1 MEERLKVVFMGS
13 GVFAVPSLEALV
25 REGYHVAAVVTQP
38 PRPAG
43 RRRKLTPPPTM
54 ETAERLGLKLLY
66 PERVRSPEAVV
77 ELRRLRP
84 DLIVVAAYG
93 QILPPSVLE
102 IPPRGCLNVHGSLLP
117 RWRGASPIQ
126 TAILEGDEFT
136 GVTIMSMEPT
146 MDTGPILGQSLTRI
160 EDSDD
165 APELESRLSR
175 AGAAL
180 LISVLPFYLDG
191 SLVPVPQDP
200 ALATYASM
208 IEKGDGLIDWMLPAR
223 QIWRASRAYKPWP
236 GTYSYW
242 KGRVLK
248 VISSWPEDALAVGDE
263 PGTVVALGGG
273 KEVGVVTGSGVLV
286 LREMALEGGKAVGG
300 REFLLGHRDFLGSKL
315 G

>member
-1 MEERLKVVFMGS
+1 LKAVFMGS
-13 GVFAVPSLEALV
+13 GAFAVPSLEALV
-25 REGYHVAAVVTQP
+25 REGYRVVAVVTQP

-43 RRRKLTPPPTM
+43 RHRKLTPPPTM
-54 ETAERLGLKLLY
+54 EAAQRLGLKLLH
-66 PERVRSPEAVV
+66 PETVRSPEAVAD
-77 ELRRLRP
+77 LRRLRP

-93 QILPPSVLE
+93 QILPTSVLR

-117 RWRGASPIQ
+117 RWRGASPVQ

-136 GVTIMSMEPT
+136 GVTVMSMEPT

-160 EDSDD
+160 DDSDE
-165 APELESRLSR
+165 APELESRLAR

-180 LISVLPFYLDG
+180 LTSVLPFYLDG
-191 SLVPVPQDP
+191 SLTPVPQDP
-200 ALATYASM
+200 ALVTYASM
-208 IEKGDGLIDWMLPAR
+208 IEKGNGLIDWMLPAR

-242 KGRVLK
+242 KGRLLK
-248 VISSWPEDALAVGDE
+248 VVSSWPEDATVAGEE
-263 PGTVVALGGG
+263 PGAVVPMGGG

-286 LREMALEGGKAVGG
+286 LREVALEGGKTVGA